1 MVRRVVTATNAE
13 GKAVVVSDGQ
23 PPVTRDYQQTPG
35 FSDSFVWRTDANPK
49 LADEVAT
56 EPLSDYIPK
65 SGESV
70 ALTVTFPPG
79 AVYADP
85 SYDPVAAREEDL
97 AMMPGLVDL
106 FETNEPG
113 MHRTPTADYA
123 VVIKGQV
130 NLELDDAVMVPLETG
145 DIVVQNGNR
154 HAWRNTTEEP
164 ATIFVVLIGAEEEK

>member
-1 MVRRVVTATNAE
+1 MVRRVVTATDEN
-13 GKAVVVSDGQ
+13 GKAIVVNDGQ
-23 PPVTRDYQQTPG
+23 PPISHDYVQTPG
-35 FSDSFVWRTDANPK
+35 FSDSFVWRTDRKPK
-49 LADEVAT
+49 LAHELAS

-65 SGESV
+65 IGESV

-79 AVYADP
+79 SVYADP

-106 FETNEPG
+106 FETDEPG

-130 NLELDDAVMVPLETG
+130 NLELDDGVMVPLEVG

-154 HAWRNTTEEP
+154 HAWRNMTEET
-164 ATIFVVLIGAEEEK
+164 ATIFVVLLGAEAEK